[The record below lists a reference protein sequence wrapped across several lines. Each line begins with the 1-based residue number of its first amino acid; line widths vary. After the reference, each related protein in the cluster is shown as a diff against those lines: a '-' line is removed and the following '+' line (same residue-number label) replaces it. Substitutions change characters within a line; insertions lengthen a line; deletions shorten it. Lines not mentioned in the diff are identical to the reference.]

1 MSLRFIKPKQ
11 PVRGASIRGA
21 SGVQSTRVSGLG
33 ADLRQ
38 LMRRV
43 IAIAF
48 GPWVLLIASLCVGA
62 FLVHSGQSY
71 VSGVIDR
78 PVAQVN
84 VEGEFSYVTRE
95 QVMDVI
101 APAIDQNF
109 LQLDLSKIKQDLEKE
124 AWVDVASVGR
134 RWPNQLEVSI
144 VEQKPI
150 ARWSDEGFLNQ
161 RGELIKTRLGEE
173 LMMLP
178 LLEASAHTQAEVMN
192 QYQDLA
198 VLLRSRNLV
207 IGGLKS
213 DKKRAWTVIL
223 NNGLEV
229 QVGRDQVMEKM
240 KRFIKV
246 YDRELHLRMAEVE
259 RIDVRYSNGVAV
271 DWLET
276 TDNLLTTQLV
286 GQKFSQGVQ

>member
-11 PVRGASIRGA
+11 PVRGASFRERSAPQRGRLA
-21 SGVQSTRVSGLG
+21 GTAARLG
-33 ADLRQ
+33 ELANRTVAV
-38 LMRRV
+38 M
-43 IAIAF
+43 F
-48 GPWVLLIASLCVGA
+48 GPWVLLAVSVCVGA
-62 FLVHSGQSY
+62 FLVYTGKDY

-101 APAIDQNF
+101 APAIDENF
-109 LQLDLSKIKQDLEKE
+109 LQLDLSKVKQDLEQQ

-150 ARWSDEGFLNQ
+150 ARWSDAGFLNQ
-161 RGELIKTRLGEE
+161 RGELIKTTLTGE

-198 VLLRSRNLV
+198 VLLRSRNLL
-207 IGGLKS
+207 IDGLKS
-213 DKKRAWTVIL
+213 DEKRAWTVIL

-229 QVGRDQVMEKM
+229 RVGRDQVMEKM

-246 YDRELHLRMAEVE
+246 YDAQLHQRMAEVAHV
-259 RIDVRYSNGVAV
+259 DVRYSNGVAV
-271 DWLET
+271 GWLDT
-276 TDNLLTTQLV
+276 ADNLLTAQLV
-286 GQKFSQGVQ
+286 RPKFSQGVQ